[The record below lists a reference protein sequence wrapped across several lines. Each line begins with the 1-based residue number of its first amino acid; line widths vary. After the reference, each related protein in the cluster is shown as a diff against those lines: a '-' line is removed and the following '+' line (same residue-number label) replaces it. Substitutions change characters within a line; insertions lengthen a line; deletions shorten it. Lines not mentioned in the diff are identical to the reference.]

1 MRIAAQLYTV
11 RQLGGL
17 AAQLD
22 LILAC
27 GFADVET
34 VGFHDLSP
42 KHMALQVAQS
52 GLTVRSAHFD
62 WEEFETRFDDIL
74 TLLDLLN
81 CPVAVMPWLAPQA
94 RPGTVAGWQ
103 DVADQLSAWAA
114 RLAGQGVRL
123 AYHNH
128 DFDLVGPV
136 GETPLD
142 LILAH
147 DTLHWQPDIGWLAVS
162 VPDPAEVLQRYAGR
176 IVSVHAK
183 DAEPASGQGDDR
195 WRNLGQGVVDWPRL
209 LRILNDSPC
218 SDLFVEHDETP
229 DHAETLRTG
238 RKFLMGQMSSEV
250 G

>member
-1 MRIAAQLYTV
+1 M
-11 RQLGGL
+11 
-17 AAQLD
+17 D
-22 LILAC
+22 LIRAC

-34 VGFHDLSP
+34 IGFHDLSP
-42 KHMALQVAQS
+42 QNMARQFAQA

-81 CPVAVMPWLAPQA
+81 CPVAVMPWLAPQT
-94 RPGTVAGWQ
+94 RPDSVAGWRSA
-103 DVADQLSAWAA
+103 ADRLSDWAA
-114 RLAGQGVRL
+114 RLAGHGVRL

-128 DFDLVGPV
+128 DFDLVGPAR
-136 GETPLD
+136 ETPLD

-147 DTLHWQPDIGWLAVS
+147 NTLHWQPDIGWLAVS
-162 VPDPAEVLQRYAGR
+162 VPDPAAVLQRYAGR

-183 DAEPASGQGDDR
+183 DAEPAAGQGDDR
-195 WRNLGQGVVDWPRL
+195 WRNLGRGVVDWPRL

-229 DHAETLRTG
+229 NHVETLRTG
-238 RKFLMGQMSSEV
+238 REFLLDQMSSEV